1 MKRYVIRGGRDG
13 KARLGVLTRVLQP
26 STGRLLDEIGLADR
40 MSCLDLGC
48 GAGEVTVEMARRV
61 GAQGAVGGVDEDD
74 AILQLARRDAKDA
87 GLNHVSYQQAE
98 AANLQ
103 LEPVFDLVYARFLLT
118 HVGDGARVL
127 DSMIRSA
134 RRPGIVAVEDIE
146 FSGHVC
152 YPDSRSFARYVEL
165 YREVVRRRGGDADI
179 GPRLPTLF
187 LAAGVE
193 ELRVR
198 IVQPVALE
206 GEAKSMAVLT
216 LEGISGAVVAEG
228 LASSA
233 ELSELLAELSEF
245 ADDPRTLMSL
255 PRIFQVW
262 GHRPG

>member
-1 MKRYVIRGGRDG
+1 MKHYVIRGGRDG
-13 KARLGVLTRVLQP
+13 KARLEVLTRVLQP

-61 GAQGAVGGVDEDD
+61 GAQGAVVGVDEDD
-74 AILQLARRDAKDA
+74 AILQLARRDTKDA

-127 DSMIRSA
+127 ESMIRTT

-165 YREVVRRRGGDADI
+165 YREVVRRRG
-179 GPRLPTLF
+179 
-187 LAAGVE
+187 
-193 ELRVR
+193 
-198 IVQPVALE
+198 
-206 GEAKSMAVLT
+206 
-216 LEGISGAVVAEG
+216 
-228 LASSA
+228 
-233 ELSELLAELSEF
+233 
-245 ADDPRTLMSL
+245 
-255 PRIFQVW
+255 
-262 GHRPG
+262 HRPETTHTFPRGRRRGLSDTHNLVDRNDRPVHPLSRPRGGLRQRVWWRRSCFRWRLTREGGGFAASRWRGGVT